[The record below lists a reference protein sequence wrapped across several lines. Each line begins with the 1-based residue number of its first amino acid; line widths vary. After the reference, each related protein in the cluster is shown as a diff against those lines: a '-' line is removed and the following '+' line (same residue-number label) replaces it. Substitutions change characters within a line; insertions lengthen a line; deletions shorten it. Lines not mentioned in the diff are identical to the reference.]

1 MKSKIER
8 RHHKGGLAF
17 WPRWNSILAIVS
29 IALNFISLDAKA
41 NLVSN
46 GDFATGDFTGWT
58 LFTTSP
64 NGSLGFPPVPD
75 VISFDVTGGGA
86 TNAARFQV
94 GQGTFDPA
102 IFPAGGGLMQNVLT
116 GTGTFMFT
124 ANIAAFF
131 DGSLAGGCFPP
142 NCSNGDAGT
151 FSAVLDGVTRA
162 TTSFGD
168 IFDQQT
174 LRSVLSFTSD
184 LAAGTHDLEI
194 LMTRIGANH
203 GGPSSGLTFG
213 DTPFQFVTNVSLQ
226 ECDGCPITPPL
237 PSVPGPIAGAG
248 LPGLILASGG
258 LLGWW
263 RRRQKTG
270 SHMR

>member
-1 MKSKIER
+1 M
-8 RHHKGGLAF
+8 AD
-17 WPRWNSILAIVS
+17 PV
-29 IALNFISLDAKA
+29 
-41 NLVSN
+41 LVQN

-102 IFPAGGGLMQNVLT
+102 IFPAGGGLMQNVHT
-116 GTGTFMFT
+116 STGTFMFT

-142 NCSNGDAGT
+142 RCSNGDGGT
-151 FSAVLDGVTRA
+151 FSALLDWVTLA

-168 IFDQQT
+168 ITDQQT

-184 LAAGTHDLEI
+184 LHAGTHNLEI
-194 LMTRIGANH
+194 LMTRVAANH

-213 DTPFQFVTNVSLQ
+213 DTPFQFVTNISLQ
-226 ECDGCPITPPL
+226 RCDGCPITPPVG
-237 PSVPGPIAGAG
+237 VPVPIAGAG
-248 LPGLILASGG
+248 LPGLILAGGG
-258 LLGWW
+258 LHGWW
-263 RRRQKTG
+263 RRRKKIV
-270 SHMR
+270 